1 MKRRSLLR
9 SLPAV
14 AAASVSS
21 LPFLHASAQNSSD
34 ALVLGCTAA
43 MTGPLGGF
51 GRNMKQGVDAAVT
64 QINAKGGVL
73 GRPLKFVVLDDAY
86 QPPRSVENVKKLMD
100 DPNVVA
106 LLGCLGTANNAAIS
120 PLIEAAGTPHLGP
133 LTGASSLRKSELRN
147 VFHVRASYTDEMQRL
162 VRNLVSM
169 GIRDLAMV
177 HLDNPY
183 GKEIAEDASQAL
195 TTAGIKALAM
205 VPVAVD
211 GKNLE
216 TTLRTTLAAKPSA
229 VLLGTSGSVTTGVI
243 AGLKAASPLIP
254 IAGIS
259 ATLTQEGVA
268 QLGPKVQGFAMTMVY
283 PDANS
288 AKHAIVRDYQA
299 ALRAMDAKDFSNGS
313 LEGYINTR
321 IMAEALTRAGRGAG
335 RDKLRQALASLRSLD
350 LGGFVV
356 DYGSSHVGSKYV
368 ELGIMSS
375 EGKLKS

>member
-21 LPFLHASAQNSSD
+21 FPFLHASAQSD

-51 GRNMKQGVDAAVT
+51 GRNMKLGVDAAVA
-64 QINAKGGVL
+64 QINGKGGVL

-86 QPPRSVENVKKLMD
+86 QPPRSVENARKLLD
-100 DPNVVA
+100 DSSVLG

-133 LTGASSLRKSELRN
+133 LTGASSLRKTELRN

-169 GIRDLAMV
+169 GIRDLAMI

-183 GKEIAEDASQAL
+183 GKEIAEDAGQAL
-195 TTAGIKALAM
+195 SAAGIKAVAM

-216 TTLRTTLAAKPSA
+216 ATLRTTLAAKPSA
-229 VLLGTSGSVTTGVI
+229 VLLGTSGAVTTGVI

-299 ALRAMDAKDFSNGS
+299 AMRAADFKDFSNGS

-321 IMAEALTRAGRGAG
+321 IMAEALNRAGRGPS

-350 LGGFVV
+350 MGGFAV

-375 EGKLKS
+375 DGKLKS